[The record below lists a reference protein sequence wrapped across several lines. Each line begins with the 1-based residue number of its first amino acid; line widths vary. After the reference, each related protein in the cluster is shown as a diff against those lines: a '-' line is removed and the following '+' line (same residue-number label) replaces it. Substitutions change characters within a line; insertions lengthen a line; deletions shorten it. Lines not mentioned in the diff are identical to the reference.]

1 MKMESINATGK
12 KKDKY
17 MHVNSLF
24 IRFSRISRISPN
36 RYNGDNHKIIDHR
49 QHIDQYIVSI
59 GRTYLKYIVMI
70 SV

>member
-1 MKMESINATGK
+1 MS
-12 KKDKY
+12 KDKKRNRGFFLVD
-17 MHVNSLF
+17 MQENSLF